1 MDRKTLEAYD
11 GAAAQFA
18 EDWNG
23 QPPPTDLH
31 DLIRHYFND
40 GDTADIGCGSG
51 REVAWLVAHEYPAI
65 GYDASSALIAEARR
79 RHPACDFRIAALP
92 ELDGLAVSS
101 FANVL
106 CETVIMHL
114 PHDEIAR
121 SVRRLVEIAKGGGVI
136 YLSWRVSKDGDQR
149 DKSGRLYA
157 AFDASLV
164 RQAFSHAE
172 ILFDEEAV
180 STSSGKIIHRI
191 IARKS

>member
-18 EDWNG
+18 DDWNA
-23 QPPPTDLH
+23 QPPPADLH
-31 DLIRHYFND
+31 DLVRRYFIEGN
-40 GDTADIGCGSG
+40 TADIGCGSG
-51 REVAWLVAHEYPAI
+51 REVAWLVAHDYPAI
-65 GYDASSALIAEARR
+65 GYDASPALIAQARR

-92 ELDGLAVSS
+92 ALDGLEANS

-114 PHDEIAR
+114 PREEIAR
-121 SVRRLVEIAKGGGVI
+121 AVRRLVDIAKGGGVV
-136 YLSWRVSKDGDQR
+136 YLSWRVNKAADQR
-149 DKSGRLYA
+149 DESGRLYA

-164 RQAFSHAE
+164 REALGRAE

-180 STSSGKIIHRI
+180 SASSGKIVHRI

>member
-11 GAAAQFA
+11 TAAAQFA
-18 EDWNG
+18 EDWNS
-23 QPPPTDLH
+23 QPAPADLH
-31 DLIRHYFND
+31 DLIRRYFND
-40 GDTADIGCGSG
+40 GNAADIGCGSG

-65 GYDASSALIAEARR
+65 GYDASPALIAEARR

-92 ELDGLAVSS
+92 DLEGLAANS

-121 SVRRLVEIAKGGGVI
+121 SVQRIVEIAKDGGVV
-136 YLSWRVSKDGDQR
+136 YLSWRVGKDGDQR
-149 DKSGRLYA
+149 DKNGRLYA

-164 RQAFSHAE
+164 RRALGRAE
-172 ILFDEEAV
+172 ILFDEEAM
-180 STSSGKIIHRI
+180 SASSGKVIHRI